1 MTQENTVVALQL
13 WLAEQGIDTTTWGR
27 NGAKTVSDLWDELQ
41 NGDIK
46 LHGDPPLREVALVQ
60 VFIWR
65 EQQVLLE
72 LAQEFDS
79 GYQRQRLIPPS
90 EKLRGGESYQEAA
103 VRGLYEEMG
112 IAPENICFVADSYR
126 QFYRDT
132 VSPSYP
138 GLPTRYTVHRIE
150 AEVTGLPDVDFWWE
164 NEAHGA
170 GDPVRRHQ
178 WGWRPAADIP
188 PFR

>member
-1 MTQENTVVALQL
+1 MTDEVVALQR
-13 WLAEQGIDTTTWGR
+13 WLIQQGIDMTNWGMD
-27 NGAKTVSDLWDELQ
+27 GAKTVSDLWDELQ

-60 VFIWR
+60 VFIR
-65 EQQVLLE
+65 RGELVLLE
-72 LAQEFDS
+72 LAQEFES
-79 GYQRQRLIPPS
+79 GLQRHRHIPPS
-90 EKLRGGESYQEAA
+90 EKMRRNEDYREAA

-112 IAPENICFVADSYR
+112 IAPESIFFIADSYR

-138 GLPTRYTVHRIE
+138 GLSTRYTVHRIDAHVSALPE
-150 AEVTGLPDVDFWWE
+150 ADFWWE
-164 NEAHGA
+164 NETHGA
-170 GDPVRRHQ
+170 GDPVRRHL
-178 WGWRPAADIP
+178 WGWRPADDIP